1 MPDLMMG
8 GLLLLAIYMEYKE
21 QTDDSNKP
29 DPNDDFVSRMVW
41 FSIRIKTPTVIITL
55 ILYFI
60 IRLIQVW

>member
-1 MPDLMMG
+1 MMG
-8 GLLLLAIYMEYKE
+8 GFLLLAIYMEYKE